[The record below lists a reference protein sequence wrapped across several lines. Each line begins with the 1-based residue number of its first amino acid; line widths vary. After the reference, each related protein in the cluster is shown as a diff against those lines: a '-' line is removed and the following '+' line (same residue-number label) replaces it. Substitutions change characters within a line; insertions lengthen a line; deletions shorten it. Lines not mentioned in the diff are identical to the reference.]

1 MLQRDLHRD
10 QRSLERLKPLV
21 PGAAVALCPDVIR
34 DGLDLSQTL
43 MLNVCTDHYVVGPAT
58 TYVSDQIATSHNPV
72 FAPPS
77 PMMIQPTDFI
87 RKVNHTGTGGGMM
100 GGGMGGG
107 RMGARPVVKETH
119 HHHHGGGM
127 GGGRMGGGRMGGG
140 GMLGGMGGGRRMGG
154 GGMGRRRF

>member
-21 PGAAVALCPDVIR
+21 PGAAVALCPD
-34 DGLDLSQTL
+34 
-43 MLNVCTDHYVVGPAT
+43 DHYVVGPAT

-87 RKVNHTGTGGGMM
+87 RKVNHTGSMRTMPLPQPRSRMASHDPGGGIS
-100 GGGMGGG
+100 GSPHPI
-107 RMGARPVVKETH
+107 RKTARP
-119 HHHHGGGM
+119 
-127 GGGRMGGGRMGGG
+127 
-140 GMLGGMGGGRRMGG
+140 
-154 GGMGRRRF
+154 